1 MVLEIHADELRRRGG
16 QPGLRDE
23 GLLESALA
31 QPEMRFEGEYVHA
44 DVFTMA
50 AAHVFHIGGNH
61 PFVDGNKRTGLACAL
76 VFLEA
81 NGYHV
86 REEPEKLADLV
97 TELIERGRS
106 KDWFAEQLRTRARRI

>member
-1 MVLEIHADELRRRGG
+1 MLLIHAEQLRLHRG

-31 QPEMRFEGEYVHA
+31 QSMMQFEGEYLHPN
-44 DVFTMA
+44 VFTMA
-50 AAHVFHIGGNH
+50 AAYMFRVVGNH

-86 REEPEKLADLV
+86 TEEPEKLAGLV
-97 TELIERGRS
+97 TELVERGRS
-106 KDWFAEQLRTRARRI
+106 KAWFAQQLRTRARRL